1 MYDKPEKP
9 MRLSDEIVQK
19 VNNIRLQDAFNK
31 TTKEERVGAL
41 AFVFGDALADVNIIR
56 HEESDQLYIF
66 DGSRYVPILNKDVEF
81 EVREAML
88 KVGVSMGII
97 VKNFK
102 VMMTHVWMSVGA
114 NKFIPTKNLICFENC
129 IFDARNGKTYD
140 FSPEIHVVH
149 KLPFAYDTHAEAPKW
164 NKFLKEVLPE
174 RDCREALQ
182 MFLGLVFLDRSKVK
196 AEYMMILLGSGSNGK
211 SVVFETVNY
220 ILGSENVSTY
230 ELKSLISESSTSQ
243 YNLADVDGKMINYCT
258 ELDKKVIDS
267 TKVKALVSGEPS
279 SARYPYGRP
288 FMARSLPIMMA
299 NANDYPKTNDH
310 SPGFFRRFIYLPFD
324 VKISAEK
331 ANKSL
336 SYELQQEASGIFNWF
351 FDGYKK
357 IKEKKFIIDMPEKSK
372 IALQTY
378 RVDSN
383 SVFTFMKSNQYS
395 AKPIYNEE
403 MPMLVQSS
411 SLYKEYSLFCQAN
424 GFSCFSSTEFGKLM
438 KNGEYEFIR
447 NSKGVFYKL
456 YHVPL
461 PSEFKS
467 LKKNGQFSG
476 TFKDFSMACGYYD
489 MVEAGEDVAVDVEP
503 EINFEKT
510 EDICPF

>member
-1 MYDKPEKP
+1 

-88 KVGVSMGII
+88 SVGVSMGII

-102 VMMTHVWMSVGA
+102 MMMTHIWMSVGA

-129 IFDARNGKTYD
+129 IFDARSGKTYE
-140 FSPEIHVVH
+140 FSPKIHVVH
-149 KLPFAYDTHAEAPKW
+149 KLPFSYDPKSEAPKW
-164 NKFLKEVLPE
+164 KTFLGEVLPE
-174 RDCREALQ
+174 KDCREALQ
-182 MFLGLVFLDRSKVK
+182 MFLGMVFLDRSSSKMEK
-196 AEYMMILLGSGSNGK
+196 MMVLIGTGSNGK
-211 SVVFETVNY
+211 SVVFDTINY

-230 ELKSLISESSTSQ
+230 EIKSLISDASTAQ
-243 YNLADVDGKMINYCT
+243 YNVADIDGKMINYCT
-258 ELDKKVIDS
+258 ELDKKVIDT
-267 TKVKALVSGEPS
+267 TKVKSLISGEPLP
-279 SARYPYGRP
+279 ARHPYSRP

-299 NANDYPKTNDH
+299 NANDYPRTNDH
-310 SPGFFRRFIYLPFD
+310 SDGFFRRFIFIPFD
-324 VKISAEK
+324 VKITAEK
-331 ANKSL
+331 ANQSL
-336 SYELQQEASGIFNWF
+336 PFELQKEASGIFNWLVK
-351 FDGYKK
+351 GYEKAKANKFK
-357 IKEKKFIIDMPEKSK
+357 INTPEKSK

-403 MPMLVQSS
+403 IPILVQSS
-411 SLYKEYSLFCQAN
+411 SLYKEYLLFCQAN
-424 GFSCFSSTEFGKLM
+424 GFSCFSSTEFGKML
-438 KNGEYEFIR
+438 KTGGYDFVRRSNGV
-447 NSKGVFYKL
+447 NYKL
-456 YHVPL
+456 YHI
-461 PSEFKS
+461 PSPTEFKS
-467 LKKNGQFSG
+467 LKKRGLFTG

-489 MVEAGEDVAVDVEP
+489 MVEPDEEAAEHVEVQTD
-503 EINFEKT
+503 INFEETEKK